1 MEEQEALYRS
11 YNKAENLVSRG
22 FWKISLH
29 PKRCKHAVS
38 FIQSYFYI

>member
-1 MEEQEALYRS
+1 MEVQEALFRS

-22 FWKISLH
+22 FWKISRG
-29 PKRCKHAVS
+29 PKKCKHAVS